1 MCVFPRNVPNGAG
14 RNGVPE
20 RSERRSPGSRP
31 ASRATEIEVA
41 GTPQKDTLPEKIEKP
56 PVAALHRTSPTPPPS
71 STSSPSPPSR
81 ARSSIRRSA
90 AHRLPLRLHSKR
102 MSLPLRLHSKRT
114 SLVLELAT
122 RGFLVTSKMGVRSTT
137 SPSSNVQVTRTR
149 TDSSIQHVT
158 DTYSTMRVTRSSVH
172 KPNLVA
178 DGSNQGYSSEEDILP
193 GGPLL
198 EINEMP
204 QPTASDVAARWINI
218 YHVGVCR

>member
-1 MCVFPRNVPNGAG
+1 VSVTEDEFGNTNVIEDCSLGGASLLS
-14 RNGVPE
+14 
-20 RSERRSPGSRP
+20 RSGW
-31 ASRATEIEVA
+31 I
-41 GTPQKDTLPEKIEKP
+41 
-56 PVAALHRTSPTPPPS
+56 
-71 STSSPSPPSR
+71 
-81 ARSSIRRSA
+81 
-90 AHRLPLRLHSKR
+90 
-102 MSLPLRLHSKRT
+102 HSKRT

-149 TDSSIQHVT
+149 NIHHVT

>member
-1 MCVFPRNVPNGAG
+1 MFHAVGWPAP
-14 RNGVPE
+14 
-20 RSERRSPGSRP
+20 RRSTGLHQHRPSR
-31 ASRATEIEVA
+31 RC
-41 GTPQKDTLPEKIEKP
+41 
-56 PVAALHRTSPTPPPS
+56 
-71 STSSPSPPSR
+71 SR
-81 ARSSIRRSA
+81 ARSRA
-90 AHRLPLRLHSKR
+90 ARTP
-102 MSLPLRLHSKRT
+102 LHSKRT

>member
-1 MCVFPRNVPNGAG
+1 MRQRRRVEGAACTVEVLSRYTG
-14 RNGVPE
+14 L
-20 RSERRSPGSRP
+20 SRP
-31 ASRATEIEVA
+31 VEACE
-41 GTPQKDTLPEKIEKP
+41 G
-56 PVAALHRTSPTPPPS
+56 
-71 STSSPSPPSR
+71 
-81 ARSSIRRSA
+81 
-90 AHRLPLRLHSKR
+90 
-102 MSLPLRLHSKRT
+102 LHSKRT

-149 TDSSIQHVT
+149 NIHHVT

-218 YHVGVCR
+218 YHVGVCC

>member
-1 MCVFPRNVPNGAG
+1 M
-14 RNGVPE
+14 E
-20 RSERRSPGSRP
+20 WSELLIAEP
-31 ASRATEIEVA
+31 
-41 GTPQKDTLPEKIEKP
+41 
-56 PVAALHRTSPTPPPS
+56 
-71 STSSPSPPSR
+71 
-81 ARSSIRRSA
+81 
-90 AHRLPLRLHSKR
+90 
-102 MSLPLRLHSKRT
+102 HSKRT

>member
-1 MCVFPRNVPNGAG
+1 MLAAGA
-14 RNGVPE
+14 
-20 RSERRSPGSRP
+20 
-31 ASRATEIEVA
+31 ADAVA
-41 GTPQKDTLPEKIEKP
+41 LFA
-56 PVAALHRTSPTPPPS
+56 VVLAAVVL
-71 STSSPSPPSR
+71 
-81 ARSSIRRSA
+81 A
-90 AHRLPLRLHSKR
+90 
-102 MSLPLRLHSKRT
+102 HSKRT

-149 TDSSIQHVT
+149 NIHHVT

>member
-1 MCVFPRNVPNGAG
+1 M
-14 RNGVPE
+14 
-20 RSERRSPGSRP
+20 
-31 ASRATEIEVA
+31 
-41 GTPQKDTLPEKIEKP
+41 
-56 PVAALHRTSPTPPPS
+56 
-71 STSSPSPPSR
+71 
-81 ARSSIRRSA
+81 
-90 AHRLPLRLHSKR
+90 
-102 MSLPLRLHSKRT
+102 HSKRT

>member
-1 MCVFPRNVPNGAG
+1 MLGSLQLRLAKDAQRDSASGCGSGAA
-14 RNGVPE
+14 RRGVPD
-20 RSERRSPGSRP
+20 RPG
-31 ASRATEIEVA
+31 
-41 GTPQKDTLPEKIEKP
+41 G
-56 PVAALHRTSPTPPPS
+56 S
-71 STSSPSPPSR
+71 SV
-81 ARSSIRRSA
+81 
-90 AHRLPLRLHSKR
+90 
-102 MSLPLRLHSKRT
+102 HSKRT

-149 TDSSIQHVT
+149 NIHHVT

-218 YHVGVCR
+218 YHVGVCC

>member
-1 MCVFPRNVPNGAG
+1 MHQVGPRGA
-14 RNGVPE
+14 P
-20 RSERRSPGSRP
+20 
-31 ASRATEIEVA
+31 
-41 GTPQKDTLPEKIEKP
+41 
-56 PVAALHRTSPTPPPS
+56 
-71 STSSPSPPSR
+71 
-81 ARSSIRRSA
+81 
-90 AHRLPLRLHSKR
+90 RLHAQR
-102 MSLPLRLHSKRT
+102 MEGGAQQEAAPHSKRT

-149 TDSSIQHVT
+149 TDSSIQHVTDTSTMRVTQHVT